1 MKKRIFSFFL
11 VLALVLAIPVYAEA
25 RKATLL
31 VSLAFDG
38 TTANCSASAIADRSA
53 DKIDMTIEL
62 YQGNTKVTSWEKS
75 GSGSLNFRDT
85 AKVTKGKTYTLKVYA
100 TINGVE
106 YSKTSGAKTYN

>member
-25 RKATLL
+25 RTSTLVVDL
-31 VSLAFDG
+31 SFNG
-38 TTANCSASAIADRSA
+38 TTASCSATAFTDRTT
-53 DKIDMTIEL
+53 DKVSMAIEL

-75 GSGSLNFRDT
+75 GSGSLSFRDT
-85 AKVTKGKTYTLKVYA
+85 AKVTKGKTYTLKAYA

-106 YSKTSGAKTYN
+106 YSKTSGAKTCN